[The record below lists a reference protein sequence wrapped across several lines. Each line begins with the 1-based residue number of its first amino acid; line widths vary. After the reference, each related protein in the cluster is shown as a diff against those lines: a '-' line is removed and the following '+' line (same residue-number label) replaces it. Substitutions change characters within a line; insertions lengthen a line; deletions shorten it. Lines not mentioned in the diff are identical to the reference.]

1 LNLRPRKRK
10 LDLVVDITPLI
21 DVVFLMLIFFMVS
34 TSFNVA
40 TALKLDLPS
49 SHAKADDAKKEH
61 SLVVAIKG
69 DGSLFVAG
77 RLVADS
83 DLHGRLLAAS
93 KGNAEQR
100 VVLRADSEARH
111 KRVVFVLDALQEL
124 GLTRVGIATVPAGE
138 AP

>member
-1 LNLRPRKRK
+1 MNLRPRRHK

-49 SHAKADDAKKEH
+49 SHAKPDAKAKQH
-61 SLVVAIKG
+61 PLVVAIKA
-69 DGSLFVAG
+69 DGSLFVDGKA
-77 RLVADS
+77 VADH

-93 KGNAEQR
+93 KGDATRR
-100 VVLRADSEARH
+100 VVVRADSEARH
-111 KRVVFVLDALQEL
+111 KRVVLVLDALQQI
-124 GLTRVGIATVPAGE
+124 GLNRIGIATIPEGA

>member
-1 LNLRPRKRK
+1 VNLRPRKHK

-49 SHAKADDAKKEH
+49 SHAKPDSTKKH
-61 SLVVAIKG
+61 HPLVVAIKA
-69 DGSLFVAG
+69 DGSLFVDG
-77 RLVADS
+77 KPVADD

-93 KGNAEQR
+93 KGDATR
-100 VVLRADSEARH
+100 GVVLRADSESHH
-111 KRVVFVLDALQEL
+111 KRVVLVLDALQEL
-124 GLTRVGIATVPAGE
+124 GLNRVGIATIPE
-138 AP
+138 EH

>member
-1 LNLRPRKRK
+1 MNLRPRKRK

-49 SHAKADDAKKEH
+49 SHAKADSSKKQRP
-61 SLVVAIKG
+61 LVVAIKA

-77 RLVADS
+77 KLVSDS
-83 DLHGRLLAAS
+83 DLHGRLLVAS
-93 KGNAEQR
+93 KGDGERR

-124 GLTRVGIATVPAGE
+124 GLNRVGIATVPAGA